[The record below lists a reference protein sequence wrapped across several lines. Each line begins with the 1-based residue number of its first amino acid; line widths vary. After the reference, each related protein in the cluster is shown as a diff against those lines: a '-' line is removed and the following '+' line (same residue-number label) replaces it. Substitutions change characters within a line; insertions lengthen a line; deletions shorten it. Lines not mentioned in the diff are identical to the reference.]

1 MKRVITLAVCVL
13 LSLTLNAQTKEVV
26 VKDSI
31 GNIIERGFLN
41 DNDEKESSWYVY
53 NDKGVVVSI
62 TEYKNGKRD
71 GVCYMYDDN
80 GNVTFKV
87 EYVDGKKRRGR
98 QWDEKGH
105 LIDSRTWDSEEVL
118 IAEYRRYYR

>member
-1 MKRVITLAVCVL
+1 MKKVITLAVCVL

-26 VKDSI
+26 VKDSS
-31 GNIIERGFLN
+31 GNILERGFLN
-41 DNDEKESSWYVY
+41 DNDEKESVWVLY
-53 NDKGVVVSI
+53 NDKGAVVSVM
-62 TEYKNGKRD
+62 EYKDGKKD
-71 GVCYMYDDN
+71 GTCYMYDDN
-80 GNVTFKV
+80 GHLTFKV
-87 EYVDGKKRRGR
+87 KYVNGKKRRGR

>member
-26 VKDSI
+26 VKDSSGKI
-31 GNIIERGFLN
+31 LERGFLN
-41 DNDEKESSWYVY
+41 DNDEKESSWYIY
-53 NDKGVVVSI
+53 NDKGAVVSI

-71 GVCYMYDDN
+71 GTCYMYDDN

-87 EYVDGKKRRGR
+87 EYVNGKKRRGR

-105 LIDSRTWDSEEVL
+105 LIDSRTWDSDEVL

>member
-1 MKRVITLAVCVL
+1 MKKVITLAVCVL

-26 VKDSI
+26 VKDSS
-31 GNIIERGFLN
+31 GNILERGFLN
-41 DNDEKESSWYVY
+41 ENDEKESVWVLY
-53 NDKGVVVSI
+53 NDKGAVVSVM
-62 TEYKNGKRD
+62 EYKNGKKD
-71 GVCYMYDDN
+71 GTCYMYDDN
-80 GNVTFKV
+80 GHLTFKV
-87 EYVDGKKRRGR
+87 KYVNGKKRRGR